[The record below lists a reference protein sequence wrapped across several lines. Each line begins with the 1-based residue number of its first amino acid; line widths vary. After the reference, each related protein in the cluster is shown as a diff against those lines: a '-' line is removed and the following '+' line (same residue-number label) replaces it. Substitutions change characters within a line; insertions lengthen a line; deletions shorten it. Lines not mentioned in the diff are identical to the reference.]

1 MFLISTVN
9 IMGTNPSYAE
19 RQFVPSKGSDAC
31 NEVKTVVK
39 FVQIIAI
46 LFTQT
51 SVSSKIYHSIKG
63 NVEWEMQAIQ
73 FS

>member
-39 FVQIIAI
+39 LVQVIAI
-46 LFTQT
+46 LFT
-51 SVSSKIYHSIKG
+51 
-63 NVEWEMQAIQ
+63 
-73 FS
+73 